1 MGWPDAYGAR
11 RDEDI
16 AARYGGEEFVVLLP
30 GLDAQAALRVAEH
43 VQQAIWALAMPHADT
58 ATGIVTVSFG
68 VASVVPQ
75 RNQESNTLVQTA
87 DEAMYRAKQA
97 GRNRIELAP

>member
-1 MGWPDAYGAR
+1 MEKAAAR
-11 RDEDI
+11 RDGDL

-30 GLDAQAALRVAEH
+30 GLDAQSALNVAQQI
-43 VQQAIWALAMPHADT
+43 QQATLALAIPHTEMP
-58 ATGIVTVSFG
+58 TGTVTVSFG
-68 VASVVPQ
+68 VASLVPQ
-75 RNQESNTLVQTA
+75 RNQEPNELVQRA